1 MDKSWSGGLR
11 ILLTAYVRFA
21 NALAWQCRELAEG
34 LLAAGHEVFVL
45 AQRES
50 PLAGW
55 LLERGIPHD
64 ATANL
69 NRATPVDV
77 QQARRLVANT
87 LDRFKPEVL
96 NPHCPPSHL
105 YLSFY
110 RRRHVPHAT
119 LVRTAGDPRPP
130 KKNLVNR
137 WLHQAVADGVIVTC
151 RASQQRYLNA
161 FRLRPD
167 KVRVIYPGFESEA
180 FAGNISRT
188 DLRRR
193 YGIDDNA
200 VLLGAVARLSPEKGH
215 RFFLEAFARIAAD
228 FPKARMLVVGEDAAE
243 QTADD
248 LARFARELGIGDRV
262 VFAGKLTDVREAM
275 AELAVGVIPSL
286 RSEAICR
293 VALEYMSF
301 GIPIVAT
308 DVNILPD
315 VVRNGINGWIVPAGR
330 VDSLAAAL
338 ADALKNETERKR
350 RGAEGKKLAV
360 SEFTR
365 TRMVDQTLAFYR
377 EARSGGE

>member
-1 MDKSWSGGLR
+1 
-11 ILLTAYVRFA
+11 
-21 NALAWQCRELAEG
+21 

-45 AQRES
+45 AQRGS

-64 ATANL
+64 ASANL
-69 NRATPVDV
+69 NRVTPIDV
-77 QQARRLVANT
+77 QQARRLVAHT

-96 NPHCPPSHL
+96 NPHCPPGHL
-105 YLSFY
+105 YLSLY
-110 RRRHVPHAT
+110 RRRHVPEAA
-119 LVRTAGDPRPP
+119 LIRTAGDPRPP

-161 FRLRPD
+161 FRLRPE

-180 FAGNISRT
+180 FAGDISRT
-188 DLRRR
+188 NFRQR
-193 YGIDDNA
+193 YGIDDNS
-200 VLLGAVARLSPEKGH
+200 VLLGVVARLSPEKGH
-215 RFFLEAFARIAAD
+215 RFLLEAFARIAAD
-228 FPKARMLVVGEDAAE
+228 FPRARILVVGEDAAE

-248 LARFARELGIGDRV
+248 LAQYARELRIGDRV
-262 VFAGKLTDVREAM
+262 VFAGKLEDVREAM

-293 VALEYMSF
+293 VALEYMSL

-315 VVRNGINGWIVPAGR
+315 VVRDGVNGWIVPVGS
-330 VDSLAAAL
+330 VDKLAAAL
-338 ADALKNETERKR
+338 ADALKNEMERKR
-350 RGAEGKKLAV
+350 RGAEGKRLAL

-365 TRMVDQTLAFYR
+365 TLMVDQTLAFYR
-377 EARSGGE
+377 EARSGAR